1 MIDFSQ
7 DYFALFGSPRR
18 YSVDERALD
27 SAYRKLQS
35 EVHPDRFA
43 SAGEPERLR
52 ALQASA
58 RVNEAYRSLKD
69 PVERAQY
76 LLSLS
81 GVDALAE
88 TDTSLP
94 LDFLESQLERREAI
108 ADAAEERDSG
118 ALDALQREIRAQ
130 ARELEARLASELDS
144 KATLSDARTTVRKL
158 KFLSK
163 LVADIDSTY
172 VQIED

>member
-7 DYFALFGSPRR
+7 DYFALFALPRS
-18 YSVDERALD
+18 YSVDEGALD
-27 SAYRKLQS
+27 TAYRKLQS
-35 EVHPDRFA
+35 LVHPDRFA
-43 SAGEPERLR
+43 SAGEPERIR

-58 RVNEAYRSLKD
+58 RVNEAYHALKD

-76 LLSLS
+76 LLSLK
-81 GVDALAE
+81 GIDALSE

-108 ADAAEERDSG
+108 ADAAKQRDSG

-130 ARELEARLASELDS
+130 ARELEASLASALDS
-144 KATLSDARTTVRKL
+144 KMPMSDARTTVRKL

-163 LVADIDSTY
+163 LVADIDSSYT
-172 VQIED
+172 QIED